1 MSPKPAAKG
10 GSALARMAAQMAA
23 ETSDDA
29 PVVASKWKPG
39 TAAPADA
46 ERIFEDLDVP
56 APAPA
61 QKPKPDLSHVP
72 PPLLEKAPTGPA
84 PSDGGHHRATVFVLN
99 TARYEQI

>member
-1 MSPKPAAKG
+1 MTRKTPSRKRAKAKPAPARRKGAGKKKSRKTMSPKPAAKG
-10 GSALARMAAQMAA
+10 GSALARMAAEMAA

-56 APAPA
+56 APAPE
-61 QKPKPDLSHVP
+61 PV
-72 PPLLEKAPTGPA
+72 
-84 PSDGGHHRATVFVLN
+84 
-99 TARYEQI
+99 